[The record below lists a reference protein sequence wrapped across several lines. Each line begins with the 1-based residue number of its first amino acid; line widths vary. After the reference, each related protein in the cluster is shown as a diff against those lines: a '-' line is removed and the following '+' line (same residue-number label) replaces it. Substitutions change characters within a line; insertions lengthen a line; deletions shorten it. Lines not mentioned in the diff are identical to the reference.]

1 MQISNKNKYNFK
13 ANIMRRKSDRFFL
26 ITTIVLV
33 LFGIA
38 IFTSASLGLL
48 AKNGATFSSVAL
60 KQILF
65 GVIGGGIA
73 LILLSNIHYRQL
85 KKYSFYIFFLTLV
98 LSMFVFVPFLGL
110 EHGGAKRWI
119 SVAGISFQPAEFLK
133 LGFIIYLAAMLS
145 TIRSKIG
152 VFKYG
157 VLPLIILSTV
167 TALVLLSQPD
177 TGTLLVILI
186 SALFMFLSIG
196 GRWKHVIIVGIIA
209 VLAVGILISTRPYIK
224 ERVLT
229 FMDPSRDSLGAGY
242 QIQQSLIT
250 IGSGEITGRGFG
262 QSIQKFSYLPE
273 PIGDSIFAVASEE
286 FGFIGSVLII
296 IAFVVFSVRGIYIAQ
311 KAPDYFSGLLALG
324 IVILIVSQSFI
335 NIASMLGVFP
345 LTGLPLL
352 FISKG
357 GTAMFAALA
366 GVGIILNISK
376 YRKN

>member
-1 MQISNKNKYNFK
+1 
-13 ANIMRRKSDRFFL
+13 MRRKPDRFFL
-26 ITTIVLV
+26 VITVVLV
-33 LFGIA
+33 FFGIA

-48 AKNGATFSSVAL
+48 AKNGATFGSVAL

-65 GVIGGGIA
+65 GVVGGGVA
-73 LILLSNIHYRQL
+73 LVLLSNIHYRQL
-85 KKYSFYIFFLTLV
+85 KKYSFYIFFVTLV
-98 LSMFVFVPFLGL
+98 LSILVFLPFFGL

-119 SVAGISFQPAEFLK
+119 YISWLSFQPAEFLK
-133 LGFIIYLAAMLS
+133 LGFVIYLAAMLS
-145 TIRSKIG
+145 SIRSKVG
-152 VFKYG
+152 TFKYG
-157 VLPLIILSTV
+157 VLPPLILTAL

-186 SALFMFLSIG
+186 AELFMFLSIG
-196 GRWKHVIIVGIIA
+196 GKWKHVFIVGIIA
-209 VLAVGILISTRPYIK
+209 ILSVGILISTRPYIK

-229 FMDPSRDSLGAGY
+229 FLDPSRDSLGAGY
-242 QIQQSLIT
+242 QIQQSLIA

-286 FGFIGSVLII
+286 FGFVGSVLII
-296 IAFVVFSVRGIYIAQ
+296 IAFIVFSIRGIYIAQ
-311 KAPDYFSGLLALG
+311 KAPDYFSGLLVLG

-366 GVGIILNISK
+366 GVGIILNVSK
-376 YRKN
+376 YRRN

>member
-1 MQISNKNKYNFK
+1 
-13 ANIMRRKSDRFFL
+13 MRRKSDRFFL